1 MLSAAITAQYKLH
14 LQQTARLT
22 IRQTR
27 DVDTTCSNVGTD
39 EKFDFPS
46 LHINNISKVIVCWSL
61 HHLLLTCISYFQ
73 PRIIVQISA
82 FIAINLVICCF
93 LASQKSSASGPAS
106 ALEEWEIMVWW
117 VEYSHFILQLYCNCL
132 LQLLT
137 CYLLLS
143 QMEHKRAGQILPAK
157 R

>member
-46 LHINNISKVIVCWSL
+46 LHINNISKVIVC
-61 HHLLLTCISYFQ
+61 
-73 PRIIVQISA
+73 
-82 FIAINLVICCF
+82 
-93 LASQKSSASGPAS
+93 
-106 ALEEWEIMVWW
+106 
-117 VEYSHFILQLYCNCL
+117 
-132 LQLLT
+132 
-137 CYLLLS
+137 
-143 QMEHKRAGQILPAK
+143 
-157 R
+157 